1 MKCPHCGFDDPETLG
16 DNRFCT
22 QCGKPRASAA
32 EPRAPSPA
40 PPERPPWAVERNAR
54 LVGLEGPM
62 AGEEIELTQ
71 AEVSIGRHPQ
81 CDLVLKDPSVGRWH
95 ARIRQV
101 PGGYELE
108 DGGSLNGTEVSGVQL
123 TQGTLHLLEE
133 HDVIRF
139 GSVAFEFHAGMRAPV
154 PRPPDKT
161 MVDDVGE
168 APAPFTSAS
177 ARLPA
182 VPSVEDEGDDK
193 RVEKGDKQRSPRD
206 DRMLRDDHVSR
217 EDRPVGPI
225 GDPEAVRAARRELAQ
240 VGRELGPFIHRLDN
254 LAELVR
260 ELEAGI
266 AQLGP
271 PPDPPVPPLLRQLT
285 AELETADGQARYRK
299 LQRLLDDLR
308 ADPGDVKLL
317 LRLSEELPTI
327 SRLVEVYLETL
338 SGSREP

>member
-1 MKCPHCGFDDPETLG
+1 M
-16 DNRFCT
+16 
-22 QCGKPRASAA
+22 
-32 EPRAPSPA
+32 
-40 PPERPPWAVERNAR
+40 ERNAR

-71 AEVSIGRHPQ
+71 PEISIGRHPQ
-81 CDLVLKDPSVGRWH
+81 CDLVLNDPSVGRWH

-123 TQGTLHLLEE
+123 TQGTSHLLEE
-133 HDVIRF
+133 HDVIRI
-139 GSVAFEFHAGMRAPV
+139 GGVAFEFHAGMRAPV

-161 MVDDVGE
+161 MVDDIGE

-177 ARLPA
+177 APLPA
-182 VPSVEDEGDDK
+182 APPVEDKVEDK
-193 RVEKGDKQRSPRD
+193 RVEKGDKPRPPRD
-206 DRMLRDDHVSR
+206 DRMSR
-217 EDRPVGPI
+217 EDRPIGPI

-271 PPDPPVPPLLRQLT
+271 PPDPPVLPLLRQLT
-285 AELETADGQARYRK
+285 AELETPDGQARYRK

-338 SGSREP
+338 GGPREP

>member
-22 QCGKPRASAA
+22 QCGKPRAPTA
-32 EPRAPSPA
+32 EPGTPSPA
-40 PPERPPWAVERNAR
+40 PPESPPWAVERNAR

-81 CDLVLKDPSVGRWH
+81 CDLVLKNPSAGRWH
-95 ARIRQV
+95 ARIRRV
-101 PGGYELE
+101 MGGYELE

-123 TQGTLHLLEE
+123 TQGTPHLLEE
-133 HDVIRF
+133 HDVIRI
-139 GSVAFEFHAGMRAPV
+139 GGVAFEFHAGIRAPA
-154 PRPPDKT
+154 PRPPDMT

-182 VPSVEDEGDDK
+182 APSVEDKVDDRRVDEGD
-193 RVEKGDKQRSPRD
+193 EQESA
-206 DRMLRDDHVSR
+206 RDDH
-217 EDRPVGPI
+217 PVGRI

-271 PPDPPVPPLLRQLT
+271 PLDPPVPPLLRQLN

-338 SGSREP
+338 SGPCEP